1 MLILVCSSCFSSR
14 AVKVSFKVL
23 MVSGT
28 SSSLVGKAM
37 VKSLKATTT
46 SGATVKFLC
55 LVDFFWCCLPFYLWY
70 QQKLFLFLLM
80 TTKSSGNSTF
90 LMLLLIGKSTIG
102 FGFLGWFDIR
112 WVKVRQQ
119 SVDGID
125 FLGESWNGSF
135 SQFLFSLF
143 FLLCC
148 FSSNNLCL
156 YSSSRLFFLQ
166 LIVS

>member
-55 LVDFFWCCLPFYLWY
+55 LVDFFWCCLPFLPLVPA
-70 QQKLFLFLLM
+70 KNSSCSFLM

-90 LMLLLIGKSTIG
+90 LMLLLIGKAPLVSV
-102 FGFLGWFDIR
+102 FLVG
-112 WVKVRQQ
+112 
-119 SVDGID
+119 
-125 FLGESWNGSF
+125 LT
-135 SQFLFSLF
+135 
-143 FLLCC
+143 
-148 FSSNNLCL
+148 
-156 YSSSRLFFLQ
+156 
-166 LIVS
+166 